1 MQPSATQTEQF
12 LLIQQT
18 MGLIALQPQRR
29 NRNEKFLYFT
39 NIQRWI
45 ELKELFT
52 DEACK
57 LYHIN
62 RTPLINNVLQVGISS
77 MKTVYCGADKKSSE
91 LKAAE
96 GGHAS
101 AARSIPMMLGSTE
114 RGK

>member
-1 MQPSATQTEQF
+1 
-12 LLIQQT
+12 
-18 MGLIALQPQRR
+18 MGLIALQAQRR

-77 MKTVYCGADKKSSE
+77 MKTVYCGTEKKES
-91 LKAAE
+91 KAE
-96 GGHAS
+96 GNAS
-101 AARSIPMMLGSTE
+101 TTLSISMMLSGTKMDQS
-114 RGK
+114 K